1 MQTFLMAFVIALVV
15 SFCLTPLVKKL
26 AFLVNAIDEPD
37 YRKVHKKIM
46 PRMGGLAI
54 YLGFVVA
61 VIYLFP
67 MSREIQ
73 GLLLGS
79 TCVLALGLADDIL
92 HISAKQKLS
101 GQIIAATVLIYF
113 GISIDWLNDPFGSGY
128 IYLEWMAIPLTIV
141 WVVSLTNV
149 VNLMDGLDGLAAGV
163 SCIATSTLAYVACTQ
178 GLFQSSLLAVCLVG
192 SILGFLPYNFNPA
205 KIFMGDTGSMFLGYT
220 FAAISI
226 IGAMKSTAIIA
237 LALPAIMLGLPILD
251 TACAIIRRYKTKQPI
266 FAPDKGHFHH
276 RLLAFGLSQKQ
287 AVLSMYAISIGFC
300 IGAALLTESESS
312 LAVGVIGTTLVVI
325 CVLAKKIGFM
335 GREK

>member
-1 MQTFLMAFVIALVV
+1 MQTFLIVFAIALVV

-54 YLGFVVA
+54 YIGFVVA
-61 VIYLFP
+61 VMYWFP

-79 TCVLALGLADDIL
+79 TCILALGIADDIF
-92 HISAKQKLS
+92 HISAKQKLA
-101 GQIIAATVLIYF
+101 GQIIAAAILIYF
-113 GISIDWLNDPFGSGY
+113 GISIDWLNDPFGRGY
-128 IYLEWMAIPLTIV
+128 IYLEWMAIPLTLV

-163 SCIATSTLAYVACTQ
+163 TCIATITLAYVAYIQ
-178 GLFQSSLLAVCLVG
+178 GLFSSARLAICLVG
-192 SILGFLPYNFNPA
+192 AILGFLPYNFNPA

-237 LALPAIMLGLPILD
+237 LAMPAVMLGLPILD
-251 TACAIIRRYKTKQPI
+251 TACAIIRRHKTGQPI
-266 FAPDKGHFHH
+266 FSPDKGHFHH

-287 AVLSMYAISIGFC
+287 AVLYMYGISAGFC
-300 IGAALLTESESS
+300 IGAALLIQSESS
-312 LAVGVIGTTLVVI
+312 LAIGVIGTTLLIVGI
-325 CVLAKKIGFM
+325 LAKKIGFM